1 MVRRITPALVIAGVV
16 ALAVAAPA
24 APPGPASR
32 PEAGSLWL
40 SDSPLDA
47 GRRMLIVVDSATKRA
62 AVYHVDTATGT
73 LTLKSARDL
82 TWDLAIED
90 FNAQEPRPAAL
101 RAMLQP
107 AGGPPTPPTTPR

>member
-1 MVRRITPALVIAGVV
+1 MVRRVATALVIACG
-16 ALAVAAPA
+16 AWIGGPAPG
-24 APPGPASR
+24 APPVPPVR
-32 PEAGSLWL
+32 PEAGQLWL

-47 GRRMLIVVDSATKRA
+47 GRRLLIVVDPATKRA
-62 AVYHVDTATGT
+62 AVYHVDTATGA

-82 TWDLAIED
+82 TWDLALED

-107 AGGPPTPPTTPR
+107 GGGPPPPATPR